1 MTLSEFKAA
10 AQERG
15 IEWQACKSIYDAM
28 RAEELAFYDRR
39 RGMIGDAFR
48 MLGERHGGRFK
59 IAHRHEF
66 SGGDHATIAGF
77 DEVAAH
83 LANLYPELLSADDCA
98 GELWALL
105 TEPAEPAPAA
115 ADTMARALERAE
127 SEAPAVPGSPR
138 DMISTAEAALLAN
151 VSEQWIR
158 KLVKSG
164 KLYGR
169 QVGKSYVVSAAAAA
183 RFKRHPTAGRPRVS
197 AADLSSFSDVPF

>member
-1 MTLSEFKAA
+1 MTLSEFKVA

-15 IEWQACKSIYDAM
+15 IEWQAFRSIYDAM

-39 RGMIGDAFR
+39 RSMIGDAFR

-59 IAHRHEF
+59 LAHRHEF

-77 DEVAAH
+77 DEAAAH
-83 LANLYPELLSADDCA
+83 LANMYPEMLSAGDCA

-105 TEPAEPAPAA
+105 TEPAEPAPPA
-115 ADTMARALERAE
+115 ADTMRRALERAE

-138 DMISTAEAALLAN
+138 DMISTREAAALAD

-158 KLVKSG
+158 KLITAG
-164 KLYGR
+164 KLAGFR
-169 QVGKSYVVSAAAAA
+169 VGKSYMVSAAAAA

>member
-10 AQERG
+10 AAERG
-15 IEWQACKSIYDAM
+15 IDWQACKSIYDAM
-28 RAEELAFYDRR
+28 RAEELEFYDRR

-48 MLGERHGGRFK
+48 MLGEKHGGKFK
-59 IAHRHEF
+59 LAHRHEF

-83 LANLYPELLSADDCA
+83 LANLYPELLSADDAA

-115 ADTMARALERAE
+115 ADTMAKALERAE
-127 SEAPAVPGSPR
+127 VEAPAVPGSPR
-138 DMISTAEAALLAN
+138 DMISTREAATLAD

-158 KLVKSG
+158 KLITSG
-164 KLYGR
+164 KLAGFR
-169 QVGKSYVVSAAAAA
+169 VGKSYMVSAAAAA
-183 RFKRHPTAGRPRVS
+183 RFKRHPTAGRPRMS
-197 AADLSSFSDVPF
+197 GADLASLADVPF